1 MRVVFANLVQNSG
14 MSYPSLLTKMREYF
28 ASGATQSVE
37 FRKLQLQHLRDE
49 ILRNERAISEAL
61 FQDLHKSPE
70 EVWVSETG
78 LVVGEINVALK
89 KLDQWVKPRRVRTNL
104 LNLPSASSIMPEP
117 LGVVLII
124 APWNY
129 PLQLLLNPLVG
140 AIAAGNCVVLK
151 PSEYAPATAAIMKK
165 IIETVFTPNYV
176 AYVEGDGASVVP
188 SLLES
193 FRFDHIF
200 YTGSTTVGRIIYKM
214 AADQLTPVTLELGG
228 KSPCV
233 VEADASIKVAAKRI
247 ALAKW
252 NNAGQI
258 CVAPDYIL
266 VHVSVRDAFLAE
278 LKRVINK
285 FFTADPASCG
295 HFGRIINQK
304 QFDRL
309 VNYLNDGTIYHGGRY
324 DRGQLYI
331 EPTLLVDVALDSSI
345 MQQEIFGPLLP
356 ILTYT
361 NFEEAKA
368 IIARNPNPLAFYV
381 YTESRTQ
388 ERAWLQQVPAGGA
401 CVNNSIFH
409 LLNHHLPFGGR
420 GTSGLGAYHGKYSFD
435 TFSHQKSVLRTPTW
449 PDPSIKYPP
458 FAGKL
463 NLLKKLIG

>member
-1 MRVVFANLVQNSG
+1 MRGVFANLVQNSG
-14 MSYPSLLTKMREYF
+14 MSTASLLTKMREYF

-37 FRKLQLQHLRDE
+37 FRKQQLRILRDE
-49 ILRNERAISEAL
+49 ILRNEQAIYEAL
-61 FQDLHKSPE
+61 YQDLHKSPE

-89 KLDQWVKPRRVRTNL
+89 KLDQWVQPRRVQTNL
-104 LNLPSASSIMPEP
+104 LNLPSSSSIMPEP

-151 PSEYAPATAAIMKK
+151 PSEYAPATAAVMKK
-165 IIETVFTPNYV
+165 IIEAVFDPSYI

-188 SLLES
+188 SLLGS

-266 VHVSVRDAFLAE
+266 VHASVRDAFLAE
-278 LKRVINK
+278 LKSVITK
-285 FFTADPASCG
+285 FFTTDPASCG
-295 HFGRIINQK
+295 HFGRIINPK

-309 VNYLNDGTIYHGGRY
+309 VSYLKDGTVYHGGKH
-324 DRGQLYI
+324 DREQLYI
-331 EPTLLVDVALDSSI
+331 EPTLLVDVAIDSPI

-356 ILTYT
+356 ILTY
-361 NFEEAKA
+361 NSFEEAKA

-388 ERAWLQQVPAGGA
+388 EKAWLQQVPAGGA

-409 LLNHHLPFGGR
+409 LLNHRLPFGGR

-449 PDPSIKYPP
+449 PDPAIKYPP
-458 FAGKL
+458 FSGKL

>member
-1 MRVVFANLVQNSG
+1 MPVVFANLVQNSG
-14 MSYPSLLTKMREYF
+14 MSYLSLLTKMREYF

-37 FRKLQLQHLRDE
+37 FRKQQLQRLRDE
-49 ILRNERAISEAL
+49 ILKNEQAINEAL
-61 FQDLHKSPE
+61 YQDLHKSPE

-89 KLDQWVKPRRVRTNL
+89 QLDAWVKPRRVRTNL
-104 LNLPSASSIMPEP
+104 LNLPSSSSILPEP

-129 PLQLLLNPLVG
+129 PFQLLLNPLVG

-151 PSEYAPATAAIMKK
+151 PSEYAPATAAVMKK
-165 IIETVFTPNYV
+165 IIEAVFDPCYI

-233 VEADASIKVAAKRI
+233 VEADASINVAAKRI

-266 VHVSVRDAFLAE
+266 VHASVRDSFLQE
-278 LKRVINK
+278 LKKSNSELFYRE
-285 FFTADPASCG
+285 PC
-295 HFGRIINQK
+295 
-304 QFDRL
+304 
-309 VNYLNDGTIYHGGRY
+309 YLW
-324 DRGQLYI
+324 
-331 EPTLLVDVALDSSI
+331 ALWSNH
-345 MQQEIFGPLLP
+345 QQQ
-356 ILTYT
+356 T
-361 NFEEAKA
+361 
-368 IIARNPNPLAFYV
+368 V
-381 YTESRTQ
+381 
-388 ERAWLQQVPAGGA
+388 
-401 CVNNSIFH
+401 
-409 LLNHHLPFGGR
+409 
-420 GTSGLGAYHGKYSFD
+420 
-435 TFSHQKSVLRTPTW
+435 
-449 PDPSIKYPP
+449 
-458 FAGKL
+458 
-463 NLLKKLIG
+463 